1 MSEYRKICWSPLR
14 KKIFDRDVIMML
26 ILERNKSNRR
36 NRKKITYKF
45 VVQR

>member
-1 MSEYRKICWSPLR
+1 MYEYRKICWSPLR
-14 KKIFDRDVIMML
+14 KKIFYRDVIMML

-36 NRKKITYKF
+36 NRKKITHKF